1 MLLIQLFRCSST
13 IQMEFSTSPSAVHG
27 GFFAS
32 PPELKSPR
40 NPRRRKTMN
49 RTAMFV
55 MRMAGLGVVAATIA
69 GSPAWAI
76 NNRDAETSP
85 ATITLRVYDYA
96 QVNHPALV
104 AAEREASRIL
114 AQAGV
119 TTQWQD
125 CSTSHDAKKDF
136 RVCAAAQ
143 PDDYIVSILPN
154 SMADKLGK
162 SGDTFGAADG
172 GESRRAAIFYER
184 ISERAGGDTTA
195 VDVLAGRVM
204 AREIGSLLL
213 GANACSRTGI
223 MKARWTSS
231 DLNVLAGNE
240 MYFTAEQARQMDTRL
255 VQEARTRQA
264 ETQNKVATNDR

>member
-1 MLLIQLFRCSST
+1 
-13 IQMEFSTSPSAVHG
+13 
-27 GFFAS
+27 
-32 PPELKSPR
+32 
-40 NPRRRKTMN
+40 MN

-55 MRMAGLGVVAATIA
+55 MRIAGLAVVAAAVA
-69 GSPAWAI
+69 GSPAWAK
-76 NNRDAETSP
+76 NNRDAETSR

-96 QVNHPALV
+96 QVKPATLA

-125 CSTSHDAKKDF
+125 CPTSHDAKSEFKS
-136 RVCAAAQ
+136 CSAIG

-162 SGDTFGAADG
+162 GDKFGAADG
-172 GESRRAAIFYER
+172 GASHRAAIFYDR
-184 ISERAGGDTTA
+184 ISQRAGGDTTA
-195 VDVLAGRVM
+195 MDVLAGRVM

-213 GANACSRTGI
+213 GANASSRTGI
-223 MKARWTSS
+223 MKARWTSD

-240 MYFTAEQARQMDTRL
+240 MYFTAQQARQMDTRL
-255 VQEARTRQA
+255 VQEARARQA
-264 ETQNKVATNDR
+264 ETQTRVATNDR

>member
-1 MLLIQLFRCSST
+1 
-13 IQMEFSTSPSAVHG
+13 
-27 GFFAS
+27 
-32 PPELKSPR
+32 
-40 NPRRRKTMN
+40 MN

-55 MRMAGLGVVAATIA
+55 MRMAGLAVVAAAVA
-69 GSPAWAI
+69 GSPAWAK
-76 NNRDAETSP
+76 NNRDAETSR

-96 QVNHPALV
+96 QVKPATLA

-125 CSTSHDAKKDF
+125 CPTSHDASKDF
-136 RVCAAAQ
+136 RGCAAPQ
-143 PDDYIVSILPN
+143 SDDYIVSILPN

-162 SGDTFGAADG
+162 GDTFGAADSG
-172 GESRRAAIFYER
+172 ASHRAAIFYER

-195 VDVLAGRVM
+195 MDVLAGRVM

-213 GANACSRTGI
+213 GANTSSRTGI
-223 MKARWTSS
+223 MKAQWTSN

-240 MYFTAEQARQMDTRL
+240 MYFTAQQARQMDTRL
-255 VQEARTRQA
+255 VQEARMRQA
-264 ETQNKVATNDR
+264 ETQTRVATNDR

>member
-1 MLLIQLFRCSST
+1 
-13 IQMEFSTSPSAVHG
+13 
-27 GFFAS
+27 
-32 PPELKSPR
+32 
-40 NPRRRKTMN
+40 MN

-55 MRMAGLGVVAATIA
+55 KRTASLAVVAATVA
-69 GSPAWAI
+69 GSPGWAK
-76 NNRDAETSP
+76 NNHDSETSR
-85 ATITLRVYDYA
+85 ATITLRIYDYA
-96 QVNHPALV
+96 HVNHATLV

-125 CSTSHDAKKDF
+125 CPTSHDAKKNF
-136 RVCAAAQ
+136 SGCAATQ

-162 SGDTFGAADG
+162 GDTFGAADG
-172 GESRRAAIFYER
+172 GQSHRAAIFYER

-195 VDVLAGRVM
+195 VDVLAGHVM

-213 GANACSRTGI
+213 GTNASSRTGI

-231 DLNVLAGNE
+231 DLSVLAGNE
-240 MYFTAEQARQMDTRL
+240 MQFTAEQARQMDTRL
-255 VQEARTRQA
+255 VQEARARQA
-264 ETQNKVATNDR
+264 QNQSQVATNEKR

>member
-1 MLLIQLFRCSST
+1 
-13 IQMEFSTSPSAVHG
+13 
-27 GFFAS
+27 
-32 PPELKSPR
+32 
-40 NPRRRKTMN
+40 MN

-55 MRMAGLGVVAATIA
+55 MRIAGLAVVAAAVA
-69 GSPAWAI
+69 GSPAWAK
-76 NNRDAETSP
+76 NNRDAETSR

-96 QVNHPALV
+96 QVKPATLA

-125 CSTSHDAKKDF
+125 CPTSHDAKSEFKS
-136 RVCAAAQ
+136 CSAIG

-162 SGDTFGAADG
+162 GDTFGAADG
-172 GESRRAAIFYER
+172 GASHRAAIFYDR
-184 ISERAGGDTTA
+184 ISQRAGGDTTA
-195 VDVLAGRVM
+195 MDVLAGRVM

-213 GANACSRTGI
+213 GANASSRTGI
-223 MKARWTSS
+223 MKARWTSD

-240 MYFTAEQARQMDTRL
+240 MYFTAQQARQMDTRL
-255 VQEARTRQA
+255 VQEARARQA
-264 ETQNKVATNDR
+264 ETQTRVATNDR

>member
-1 MLLIQLFRCSST
+1 
-13 IQMEFSTSPSAVHG
+13 
-27 GFFAS
+27 
-32 PPELKSPR
+32 
-40 NPRRRKTMN
+40 MN

-55 MRMAGLGVVAATIA
+55 MRMAGLAVVAAAVA
-69 GSPAWAI
+69 GSPAWAK
-76 NNRDAETSP
+76 NNRDVETSR

-96 QVNHPALV
+96 QVKPATLT

-125 CSTSHDAKKDF
+125 CPTSHDAKKDF
-136 RVCAAAQ
+136 SGCAATQ
-143 PDDYIVSILPN
+143 TDDYIVSILPN

-162 SGDTFGAADG
+162 GDTFGAADG
-172 GESRRAAIFYER
+172 GGSHRAAIFFER

-195 VDVLAGRVM
+195 MDVLAGRVM

-213 GANACSRTGI
+213 GANASSRTGI
-223 MKARWTSS
+223 MKAHWTSN

-264 ETQNKVATNDR
+264 ETQNKVATNHR

>member
-1 MLLIQLFRCSST
+1 
-13 IQMEFSTSPSAVHG
+13 
-27 GFFAS
+27 
-32 PPELKSPR
+32 
-40 NPRRRKTMN
+40 
-49 RTAMFV
+49 
-55 MRMAGLGVVAATIA
+55 
-69 GSPAWAI
+69 
-76 NNRDAETSP
+76 
-85 ATITLRVYDYA
+85 
-96 QVNHPALV
+96 
-104 AAEREASRIL
+104 
-114 AQAGV
+114 
-119 TTQWQD
+119 
-125 CSTSHDAKKDF
+125 
-136 RVCAAAQ
+136 
-143 PDDYIVSILPN
+143 
-154 SMADKLGK
+154 MADKLGK

-213 GANACSRTGI
+213 GANASSRTGI

>member
-1 MLLIQLFRCSST
+1 
-13 IQMEFSTSPSAVHG
+13 
-27 GFFAS
+27 
-32 PPELKSPR
+32 
-40 NPRRRKTMN
+40 MN

-213 GANACSRTGI
+213 GANASSRTGI